1 MFIKLDSY
9 FSIIAQFSWVFIPHM
24 STTWTIQTHEHTTP
38 VASVVLSS
46 TLPSFAYPRVASLH
60 PSSLTRAGHFAYRS
74 CLLSFCCCCCCYCQY
89 HGRHWS
95 MCAYK
100 GSVVRIIPMHRRGK
114 TYTRFSI
121 GFTWSTLF
129 WALIVPVLFVYLFLY
144 VLSMLAVT
152 THHLD

>member
-100 GSVVRIIPMHRRGK
+100 GSVVRIIPTHRRGK
-114 TYTRFSI
+114 LTHVSPLGLLGVRYFGPS
-121 GFTWSTLF
+121 LF
-129 WALIVPVLFVYLFLY
+129 LFYLFIY
-144 VLSMLAVT
+144 SFMYSVC
-152 THHLD
+152 